1 MQNIQLSLGKSG
13 GSVPP
18 RYHERVSPA
27 PVREGETAVLTCTSQ
42 GYPPPQYTWFKVHP
56 TNGHLEPVATTE
68 KKHIREGVL
77 IMQNAG
83 LSDSGRYV
91 CVANNSLGSERVELQ
106 LTVLVPISVHLT
118 PQRVTVDLS
127 QDTTLTCSVTG
138 HPSPTITWRKDGLPI
153 RNVSHRVRITGE
165 NSSRLEVSRMVRE
178 DKGMYQC
185 FAKNDYEMS
194 QGTAELRLGEELKL
208 LSNQTNIHS
217 DTS

>member
-1 MQNIQLSLGKSG
+1 MDLKIRHSSVVREREGGQEAIKKRTKFIGHSFLLWFTRNGHVGSQTRILLFYFAESG

-118 PQRVTVDLS
+118 PQRVSEDLP
-127 QDTTLTCSVTG
+127 LVVT
-138 HPSPTITWRKDGLPI
+138 INK
-153 RNVSHRVRITGE
+153 
-165 NSSRLEVSRMVRE
+165 
-178 DKGMYQC
+178 
-185 FAKNDYEMS
+185 
-194 QGTAELRLGEELKL
+194 
-208 LSNQTNIHS
+208 TN
-217 DTS
+217 